1 MNYDMIRATDAAY
14 TFDGTTLTIS
24 SVTVGDGNYSTKS
37 VDIVFTLNDDGTL
50 TGSGSYYGSNMTTAL
65 MAVDL
70 SRCTLAVPTEE

>member
-1 MNYDMIRATDAAY
+1 
-14 TFDGTTLTIS
+14 
-24 SVTVGDGNYSTKS
+24 VGDGNYGTKS

-50 TGSGSYYGSNMTTAL
+50 TGTGSEVYYGANMITAY